1 VSLDS
6 STVYKCLEKKT
17 LILGFEVIDLFV
29 MSVLLCLL
37 NFIFAESSL
46 KLFFTFGPV
55 GILALILRVMK
66 MGKAENYLLHWLRF
80 QFTPGVFRAWPLC
93 GDQNAFL
100 KMKQKGVFKYAGFK
114 SRKSS

>member
-1 VSLDS
+1 MSLES

-29 MSVLLCLL
+29 MSALLCLL

-55 GILALILRVMK
+55 GIIAILLRVMK
-66 MGKAENYLLHWLRF
+66 MGKAENYLLHWLKF

-93 GDQNAFL
+93 GDQNAL
-100 KMKQKGVFKYAGFK
+100 IHMRQKGVYHYAGFK
-114 SRKSS
+114 PRKPS

>member
-1 VSLDS
+1 MGLET
-6 STVYKCLEKKT
+6 STVYKCLDKKT
-17 LILGFEVIDLFV
+17 LILGFEIIDLFV

-37 NFIFAESSL
+37 NFIFAEAHF

-66 MGKAENYLLHWLRF
+66 MGKAENYLIHWLRF

-93 GDQNAFL
+93 GDNNEFL
-100 KMKQKGVFKYAGFK
+100 RMKRKGVFQYAGFK

>member
-1 VSLDS
+1 MSLET

-17 LILGFEVIDLFV
+17 LILGFEVIDLLV
-29 MSVLLCLL
+29 MSILLCVL
-37 NFIFAESSL
+37 NFIFADSSL

-55 GILALILRVMK
+55 GVLALLLRAMK

-80 QFTPGVFRAWPLC
+80 QFTPGIYRAWPAANST
-93 GDQNAFL
+93 NAL
-100 KMKQKGVFKYAGFK
+100 LQMKQKGDFKYAGFK

>member
-1 VSLDS
+1 MSLES

-37 NFIFAESSL
+37 NFIFAESAL
-46 KLFFTFGPV
+46 KIFFTFGPV
-55 GILALILRVMK
+55 GILAILLRVMK
-66 MGKAENYLLHWLRF
+66 MGKAENYLMHWLRF
-80 QFTPGVFRAWPLC
+80 QFTPGIYRAWALTTNK
-93 GDQNAFL
+93 NAL
-100 KMKQKGVFKYAGFK
+100 IQMKQKGAFKYAGFK

>member
-1 VSLDS
+1 MGLET

-37 NFIFAESSL
+37 NFIFADSNL

-55 GILALILRVMK
+55 GILALLLRVMK

-80 QFTPGVFRAWPLC
+80 QFTPGIYRAWSLTKNKNLLI
-93 GDQNAFL
+93 Q
-100 KMKQKGVFKYAGFK
+100 MKQKGAFKYAGFR